1 MQSTNTDSRSVFYS
15 ALQVEAVNQ
24 IKEILTGMGSVLV
37 GVTCSLFSSLKALY
51 AGGIATSIMGE
62 GSSWSLMIVNSSGY
76 QMYGLVG
83 QKIIEYYEE
92 PLPLKSYE
100 GEEIYSS
107 VSNSAQIA
115 LMSTPSSALVVI
127 SETDLISA
135 ELLGNR
141 LQFSGTVIPVEDN
154 KFKKNH

>member
-1 MQSTNTDSRSVFYS
+1 
-15 ALQVEAVNQ
+15 
-24 IKEILTGMGSVLV
+24 
-37 GVTCSLFSSLKALY
+37 
-51 AGGIATSIMGE
+51 
-62 GSSWSLMIVNSSGY
+62 MIVNSSGY

-154 KFKKNH
+154 KFKKEPLVEMSLNILPEDQIKVSLPTIGFIAPDTAFPIVVDFLAATGQKVARRSTGYSNWKRQNYSAYTV